1 MITDWWL
8 TLFSRHFKADVVGR
22 LWDQFLLEVRNC
34 AAGPVRAAWLAPVW
48 AFPPPAR
55 RCQGVCEAKKCPFI
69 EVDAETRDV
78 WCGVRGQ
85 GEPLLFR
92 VAVAVFK
99 LLAGKL
105 MGEALEVCMRVIA
118 HVGES
123 LTQEDLFQGLARVN
137 ADVKSIRLLID
148 PACEA
153 GSSGA

>member
-1 MITDWWL
+1 VCCWSCACCL
-8 TLFSRHFKADVVGR
+8 SCCCLGFPPSLCPGVREAKQSPF
-22 LWDQFLLEVRNC
+22 LEVH
-34 AAGPVRAAWLAPVW
+34 A
-48 AFPPPAR
+48 
-55 RCQGVCEAKKCPFI
+55 EA
-69 EVDAETRDV
+69 RDV

-105 MGEALEVCMRVIA
+105 MGEALEVCMHVIA

-123 LTQEDLFQGLARVN
+123 LTQDALFQGLARVN

>member
-1 MITDWWL
+1 LCCW
-8 TLFSRHFKADVVGR
+8 S
-22 LWDQFLLEVRNC
+22 C
-34 AAGPVRAAWLAPVW
+34 ACCLACTCLG
-48 AFPPPAR
+48 FPPAR
-55 RCQGVCEAKKCPFI
+55 RCQGVCEAKKSPFI
-69 EVDAETRDV
+69 AVDAEARDV

-123 LTQEDLFQGLARVN
+123 LTQENLFQGLSRVN